1 VRDGRE
7 ERRLQ
12 TFTVFVGRMGLRL
25 VYQWAQAADD
35 FSADIRVFLDPLL
48 VTFLTFRD

>member
-12 TFTVFVGRMGLRL
+12 TFTVFVGRIVRL
-25 VYQWAQAADD
+25 VYQCCKAQPADD
-35 FSADIRVFLDPLL
+35 FSADIRVVWFP
-48 VTFLTFRD
+48 

>member
-1 VRDGRE
+1 MRDGME

-25 VYQWAQAADD
+25 VYQWCKAQPADD
-35 FSADIRVFLDPLL
+35 FSADIRVVWFP
-48 VTFLTFRD
+48 